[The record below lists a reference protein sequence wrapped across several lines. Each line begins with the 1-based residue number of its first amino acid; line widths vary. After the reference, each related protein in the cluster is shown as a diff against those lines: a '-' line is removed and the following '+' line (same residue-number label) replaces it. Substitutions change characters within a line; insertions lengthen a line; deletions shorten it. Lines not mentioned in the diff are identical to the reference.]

1 MREEN
6 QIINCHFKVNNKTLY
21 GKITFR
27 NGIFHVLE
35 LPRKF
40 FDKPPAQFIC
50 FSETN
55 EIILLNNLVHEET
68 QIQQILFFE
77 NMIRGFRLAEDT
89 QKLKFTSIN
98 FDFPYINAFFFGLD
112 EITNG
117 CDNRENNLCLFYE
130 STNKKIKY
138 KYNNKFEI
146 EVIHGCKTS
155 HSRFGTGKSKMELYK
170 YLKIK
175 SKKMCE
181 LKEFITVIND
191 LMKFF
196 SFALKRKLL
205 INNIWS
211 EAKENSSNQKLNIS
225 TFQYKILNTNFDDE
239 IDIWK
244 ILVGYRYFPPR
255 KMSKI
260 IQKFSQLINQE
271 YRKFPAIIDLYLRN
285 QDAPSEVYSQVEF
298 LIYTTALEAYVSSKD
313 YNKCKQFDD
322 EYKQLIKDI
331 KSKYPEVK
339 ELENIPSHQYS
350 FSEKI
355 LRCIEKEGLNNIF
368 QFYYEKE
375 NKIKIISD
383 IVNLRNYFTHYSF
396 SSDDRRIKNID
407 IGELKENLKILIEAF
422 ILHELQIKH
431 RDIAII
437 STNNTFRMLAFNNT
451 YMWVPHPR
459 YRTNLNKK
467 YYLGSKFYVQNHN
480 AVPMD
485 FDFYYKNINENN
497 VILIGKYKRDNKL
510 QTYKITINKN
520 ITSDDLTKLPKYFQ
534 ECYKRYVIAAKQVE
548 YANN

>member
-1 MREEN
+1 MQEEN
-6 QIINCHFKVNNKTLY
+6 RIINCHFEFNRKLCY
-21 GKITFR
+21 GKITIR
-27 NGIFHVLE
+27 NGIYHVLE
-35 LPRKF
+35 LPRRF
-40 FDKPPAQFIC
+40 FDNPPPQFIC

-68 QIQQILFFE
+68 HFQQILFFE
-77 NMIRGFRLAEDT
+77 NMIMGFRLAEDT
-89 QKLKFTSIN
+89 KNLKFTSIN

-112 EITNG
+112 AITNG
-117 CDNRENNLCLFYE
+117 CDNRENNLCLFFE
-130 STNKKIKY
+130 TTNKKIKY

-170 YLKIK
+170 HLKIK
-175 SKKMCE
+175 SKKPCK
-181 LKEFITVIND
+181 LKEFITIIND
-191 LMKFF
+191 LIKFF

-211 EAKENSSNQKLNIS
+211 ESKENSSNQKLNIS

-244 ILVGYRYFPPR
+244 ILIGYRYFSPR

-285 QDAPSEVYSQVEF
+285 QDAPSEIYSQVEF

-313 YNKCKQFDD
+313 YNKCKQVDD
-322 EYKQLIKDI
+322 EYEQIIKNI
-331 KSKYPEVK
+331 RKEYPEVK
-339 ELENIPSHQYS
+339 ELENILSYQYS

-355 LRCIEKEGLNNIF
+355 FRCIENEGLNNVF
-368 QFYYEKE
+368 RFYYEKE

-396 SSDDRRIKNID
+396 SADDKRIKNINMS
-407 IGELKENLKILIEAF
+407 ELKENLKILIEAF
-422 ILHELQIKH
+422 ILHELQINHNDMSKI
-431 RDIAII
+431 IA
-437 STNNTFRMLAFNNT
+437 NNTFRMLAFNNT

-459 YRTNLNKK
+459 YRTNINKK
-467 YYLGSKFYVQNHN
+467 YYLGSEFYVQNHN
-480 AVPMD
+480 AIPMD
-485 FDFYYKNINENN
+485 LDLYYKDINENN
-497 VILIGKYKRDNKL
+497 IMLIGKHKKNNKL
-510 QTYKITINKN
+510 QTYKITISKN

-534 ECYKRYVIAAKQVE
+534 ECYKRYVIADKQVE
-548 YANN
+548 YINN

>member
-1 MREEN
+1 MQEEN
-6 QIINCHFKVNNKTLY
+6 QIINCHFEFNKKLCY
-21 GKITFR
+21 GKITIR

-35 LPRKF
+35 LTSRI
-40 FDKPPAQFIC
+40 FDEPPTQFIC

-55 EIILLNNLVHEET
+55 EIILLNNLVHEE
-68 QIQQILFFE
+68 IHFQQILFFE
-77 NMIRGFRLAEDT
+77 NMIRGFRLSEDT
-89 QKLKFTSIN
+89 QNLKFTSIN

-112 EITNG
+112 AITNG

-155 HSRFGTGKSKMELYK
+155 HSRFGAGKSKMELYK
-170 YLKIK
+170 HLKIK

-205 INNIWS
+205 ISNIWS
-211 EAKENSSNQKLNIS
+211 EAKGNSSNQKLNIS

-244 ILVGYRYFPPR
+244 ILVGYRYFSPR

-285 QDAPSEVYSQVEF
+285 QDVPSEIYSQVEF

-322 EYKQLIKDI
+322 EYEQLIKNI
-331 KSKYPEVK
+331 RKEYPGVK

-355 LRCIEKEGLNNIF
+355 FRCIENEGLNSIF
-368 QFYYEKE
+368 RFYYEKE

-396 SSDDRRIKNID
+396 SADNKRIKNINM
-407 IGELKENLKILIEAF
+407 GELKENLKILIEAF
-422 ILHELQIKH
+422 ILHELQINH
-431 RDIAII
+431 NDISKII
-437 STNNTFRMLAFNNT
+437 TNNTFRMLAFNNT
-451 YMWVPHPR
+451 YMWIPHPR
-459 YRTNLNKK
+459 YRTNINKK
-467 YYLGSKFYVQNHN
+467 YYLGSEFYVQNHN
-480 AVPMD
+480 AMPMD
-485 FDFYYKNINENN
+485 LDLYYKDIDENN
-497 VILIGKYKRDNKL
+497 IMLIGKHKRNNTL
-510 QTYKITINKN
+510 QTYKIIISKN
-520 ITSDDLTKLPKYFQ
+520 IASDDLTKLPKYFQ
-534 ECYKRYVIAAKQVE
+534 ECYKRYVIADKQVK
-548 YANN
+548 YTNN